1 MVEYLICVGEGF
13 FITDDELHKLCQEFP
28 EFVED
33 DDGDRFLHRVNQWSC
48 DEGVFVGP
56 IKGFEI
62 DEFEPLSVPKM
73 REVIPLDRVDN
84 FKKWLKKNEE
94 KFYGI
99 CGFNI
104 IFSTHIFRMVL

>member
-1 MVEYLICVGEGF
+1 MVDYLICIGEGF

-33 DDGDRFLHRVNQWSC
+33 DEGRFLHRVNQWSC

-56 IKGFEI
+56 IKTFEI
-62 DEFEPLSVPKM
+62 NDFEPLSVPKM
-73 REVIPLDRVDN
+73 REVLPFEEIDD
-84 FKKWLKKNEE
+84 FKMWLKENEE
-94 KFYGI
+94 KFFET
-99 CGFNI
+99 CRLNF